1 MGERDTVAKSPVSY
15 NRMLPGSVRFS
26 RALQPTNTSANL
38 AQAGRQ
44 FDCVQAM
51 TLREGVH
58 VEGVYFPLT
67 APMGK

>member
-15 NRMLPGSVRFS
+15 ISNAPRKRQVPQGLAAYEYLCS
-26 RALQPTNTSANL
+26 NL

-51 TLREGVH
+51 TLRESVH
-58 VEGVYFPLT
+58 VEGVYFT
-67 APMGK
+67 ARDVH